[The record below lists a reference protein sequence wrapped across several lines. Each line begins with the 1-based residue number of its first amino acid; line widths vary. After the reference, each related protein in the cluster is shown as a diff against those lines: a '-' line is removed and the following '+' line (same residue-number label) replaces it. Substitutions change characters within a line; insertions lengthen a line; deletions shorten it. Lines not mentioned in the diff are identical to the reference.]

1 MKTQT
6 PSTHRNSYLL
16 AEAKQQNTSE
26 PTNQESLIESRREY
40 YYNVV
45 LKEHGIPNPSYT
57 HKPFS
62 SPEREQRAMAFKER
76 NRSLKYYIRL
86 LQRNLLT

>member
-26 PTNQESLIESRREY
+26 PTNQQNLIEARREY

-45 LKEHGIPNPSYT
+45 LKEHGIPNPSSIQ
-57 HKPFS
+57 KPFP
-62 SPEREQRAMAFKER
+62 SPQRQERAMAFKER
-76 NRSLKYYIRL
+76 NRSLKFYIRL
-86 LQRNLLT
+86 LQQNLIT